1 MAEAPPGAQ
10 GRSSQPGGWVA
21 GPRACQCE
29 PGGSSQLRALL
40 HVPGRG
46 TGVGERT
53 GRAGLTLPPRP
64 GRTPPTPPS
73 EPLVT
78 WPPQDSSTLQGVRVA
93 EGWHSAAR
101 AACREDRPGR
111 ARAGG
116 TVPSVCLVPVPDER
130 GSPSTR
136 GDQPRRG
143 QPSPGPRGHRGF
155 PQKAPSGLE
164 RLERPHLLE
173 DGVPAGAGRH
183 GPPQRRGAVRPAY
196 PRALLWS
203 RGGRRFPC
211 RPRGQQQL
219 RARADAWAQPP
230 PGPRAQQ
237 AQRAV
242 PVLPQPSQ
250 LHRCPARSPWL
261 VPESPLAAPG

>member
-1 MAEAPPGAQ
+1 M
-10 GRSSQPGGWVA
+10 
-21 GPRACQCE
+21 
-29 PGGSSQLRALL
+29 
-40 HVPGRG
+40 
-46 TGVGERT
+46 
-53 GRAGLTLPPRP
+53 
-64 GRTPPTPPS
+64 
-73 EPLVT
+73 
-78 WPPQDSSTLQGVRVA
+78 WPPQDSSAPQGVRVA

-101 AACREDRPGR
+101 AACREDRPGH

-116 TVPSVCLVPVPDER
+116 TVPSVCLVPAPDER

-203 RGGRRFPC
+203 RGGGRFPC

-230 PGPRAQQ
+230 PGTPGPAGP
-237 AQRAV
+237 AGSAC
-242 PVLPQPSQ
+242 PS
-250 LHRCPARSPWL
+250 AA
-261 VPESPLAAPG
+261 ESAAPMSRSVSLARPRISPGGSRVTVVLSPGEQGGRLPRRHLGSCRPRKGEDGLGRGPLPGTAACGTGPFCRPPSPPSSQASAPRS